1 MAKAR
6 GSSVPQEDDVF
17 QPSIAIPELI
27 FRAAL
32 VYAGVFLLLRVVGK
46 RHVGELAPFD
56 LVVLLILSECVQNAL
71 IADDKTVTGGLI
83 AAATLF
89 GLNQAVGHI
98 SWRNKRAER
107 LLEGTPRVLVRHG
120 RVLKQVL
127 AEEQITHSELLE
139 ALRREGCSSLSKVR
153 YAILEPGGDITIGLR
168 AERR

>member
-1 MAKAR
+1 M
-6 GSSVPQEDDVF
+6 F

-27 FRAAL
+27 FRVAL

-56 LVVLLILSECVQNAL
+56 LVVLLILRECVQNAL
-71 IADDKTVTGGLI
+71 IGDDKSVTGGLI

-89 GLNQAVGHI
+89 GINQVVGRI
-98 SWRNKRAER
+98 SSRNKRAER

-127 AEEQITHSELLE
+127 TEEQITHSELLE

-153 YAILEPGGDITIGLR
+153 YAILEPSGDITIGLR

>member
-1 MAKAR
+1 M
-6 GSSVPQEDDVF
+6 F

-27 FRAAL
+27 FRVTL

-71 IADDKTVTGGLI
+71 IGDDKSVTGGLI

-89 GLNQAVGHI
+89 GINQVVGRI

-120 RVLKQVL
+120 RVLKHVL
-127 AEEQITHSELLE
+127 ADEQITHSELLE

-153 YAILEPGGDITIGLR
+153 YAILEPSGDITIGLR

>member
-1 MAKAR
+1 M
-6 GSSVPQEDDVF
+6 F

-27 FRAAL
+27 FRVAL

-71 IADDKTVTGGLI
+71 IGDDKSVTGGLI

-89 GLNQAVGHI
+89 GINQVVGRI
-98 SWRNKRAER
+98 SSRNKRAER

-127 AEEQITHSELLE
+127 TEEQITHSELLE

-153 YAILEPGGDITIGLR
+153 YAILEPSGDITIGLR

>member
-1 MAKAR
+1 M
-6 GSSVPQEDDVF
+6 F
-17 QPSIAIPELI
+17 QPSVAVTEPI

-71 IADDKTVTGGLI
+71 IADDKSVTGGLL
-83 AAATLF
+83 AAGTLF
-89 GLNQAVGHI
+89 GINQVVGAI
-98 SWRNKRAER
+98 SWRSKRAER

-120 RVLKQVL
+120 RVLKEVL
-127 AEEQITHSELLE
+127 AEEHITHSEQLE

-153 YAILEPGGDITIGLR
+153 YAVLEPGGDITIGLR